1 MKWTN
6 GHLRKYQKY
15 GAQKMN
21 VILSKDVEDG
31 MIDYFNSLSGY
42 GISEERAQEK
52 YLEMKHKVCSDFA
65 LPS

>member
-1 MKWTN
+1 
-6 GHLRKYQKY
+6 
-15 GAQKMN
+15 MN